1 MDTIYA
7 IASGAA
13 PAGIAIVRVSGPLAL
28 DSLRNLTDGEPLP
41 QPRSATLFHV
51 KHPKTNKHIDSAI
64 ALTFPQ
70 PNSYTGEDVVEYHVH
85 GGKAIIDSLLNALS
99 SQDRH
104 RPAEAG
110 EFTKRAVLNG
120 RMDLTQA
127 EAVHDLIMAETEAQ
141 RDQALAQHH
150 GALARLYDGW
160 RTELTR
166 SLAYIEAYLDFP
178 DEALPEDLLETVKPS
193 IEDILSGLEAHLSDP
208 NLGERLREGFR
219 VVIAGAP
226 NAGKSTLLNA
236 LTKREVAIVSSK
248 AGTTRDILEVPLNL
262 GGFPVLLTDTAGIH
276 DQSDDDIEIEGIRRA
291 KAKLQEADIRIL
303 LLDPTQAVSA
313 QIEDADITAWTKA
326 DIEKSPPGALPIS
339 AETGQG
345 LPELIN
351 EIVAQ
356 LKTRTN
362 KRQGLGPTRARHRRA
377 LEQALFHVKQSL
389 NAQLPELL
397 AEDIRLASRALGEI
411 TGRVH
416 VEDLLDVIFRD
427 FCIGK

>member
-7 IASGAA
+7 IASGPA
-13 PAGIAIVRVSGPLAL
+13 PAGIAIIRVSGPLAL

-41 QPRSATLFHV
+41 VPRKATLFHV
-51 KHPKTNKHIDSAI
+51 KHPKTQKHIDSAVAI
-64 ALTFPQ
+64 SFPQ
-70 PNSYTGEDVVEYHVH
+70 PRSYTGEDVVEYHVH

-99 SQDRH
+99 TQERH

-120 RMDLTQA
+120 QMDLTQA

-166 SLAYIEAYLDFP
+166 SLAYIEAHLDFP

-193 IEDILSGLEAHLSDP
+193 IEHILSGLEAHLTDA
-208 NLGERLREGFR
+208 NLGERLREGFH

-262 GGFPVLLTDTAGIH
+262 GGFPVLLADTAGIR
-276 DQSDDDIEIEGIRRA
+276 DQSDDDIEVEGIRRA
-291 KAKLQEADIRIL
+291 KAKLQDADVRIL

-313 QIEDADITAWTKA
+313 QIEDADITVWTKA
-326 DIEKSPPGALPIS
+326 DIEKAPPGTLSIS
-339 AETGQG
+339 AETGKG
-345 LPELIN
+345 LPELIE